1 MKLSTRTRYGIR
13 AVLEL
18 AEQYGKEPVQLKNI
32 ASQQEIS
39 VKYLEQLMT
48 MLKSAGI
55 VSSLRGSKGGYI
67 LSRPP
72 NSITLSDCFNCL
84 EGPIITVEC
93 VQNDSFCHRSSACAA
108 REVWKEVDSAV
119 MDILQSTTLED
130 VISKARKSRLT
141 HYQI

>member
-18 AEQYGKEPVQLKNI
+18 AEQYGKDPLQLKHI
-32 ASQQEIS
+32 AKDQEIS
-39 VKYLEQLMT
+39 IKYLEQLMT

-55 VSSLRGSKGGYI
+55 VSSLRGSRGGYI

-72 NSITLSDCFNCL
+72 NSITLSDCFTCL
-84 EGPIITVEC
+84 EGPVIIVEC
-93 VQNDSFCHRSSACAA
+93 VQNDSYCHRSSACAA
-108 REVWKEVDSAV
+108 REVWAEVDKAI

-130 VISKARKSRLT
+130 VISKAGKSRLT